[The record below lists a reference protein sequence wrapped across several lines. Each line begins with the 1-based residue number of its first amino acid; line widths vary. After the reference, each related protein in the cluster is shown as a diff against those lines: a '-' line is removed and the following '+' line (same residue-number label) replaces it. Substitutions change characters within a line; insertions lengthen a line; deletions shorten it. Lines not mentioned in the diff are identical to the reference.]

1 MNQTSNKSI
10 RLQIELPIEY
20 QQSLARGNGVH
31 VHIRFDNEPKP
42 KPQTIKNSSFI
53 ELNSSG
59 ISLDASSSSGHSSDF
74 DYKPAANTCKPK
86 NQAVYNRLTD
96 NRFQVPL
103 IKSDEHIKEECDD
116 NIYEDVSSFLES
128 SGYIKPVNKSLKDV
142 ENKVMIVF
150 NSIEIL

>member
-31 VHIRFDNEPKP
+31 VHIRFDNEPKT
-42 KPQTIKNSSFI
+42 QTIKNSSFI

-74 DYKPAANTCKPK
+74 DYKPAANNCKPK
-86 NQAVYNRLTD
+86 NQAVYNRLSG

-103 IKSDEHIKEECDD
+103 IKTDEHIEECDQ

-128 SGYIKPVNKSLKDV
+128 SGYIKPVNKSLKSV
-142 ENKVMIVF
+142 ENNVMIVF

>member
-10 RLQIELPIEY
+10 RFQIELPIEY

-86 NQAVYNRLTD
+86 NQAVYNRLSD
-96 NRFQVPL
+96 NRFQVQL
-103 IKSDEHIKEECDD
+103 IKTDEQIEKCDE

-150 NSIEIL
+150 NSIETL